1 MPSRK
6 GEMKK
11 CRKCGKPG
19 HNRRTCGR
27 QTELP
32 QYATIALADSPD
44 DAVLIQLIPPS
55 KQEDDE
61 FVSGM
66 KKMNVSL
73 NEVKPS
79 LDEVK
84 PSVDEVKPSVD
95 EVKPSLD
102 EVKPHLLP
110 SSIPEEL
117 KKPIVPPQ
125 SDNNVQVPYNTP
137 THNIFTYL
145 FTNIFTTS
153 SHSVLWLEQKE
164 EKKRL

>member
-1 MPSRK
+1 
-6 GEMKK
+6 
-11 CRKCGKPG
+11 
-19 HNRRTCGR
+19 
-27 QTELP
+27 
-32 QYATIALADSPD
+32 
-44 DAVLIQLIPPS
+44 
-55 KQEDDE
+55 
-61 FVSGM
+61 
-66 KKMNVSL
+66 MNVSL
-73 NEVKPS
+73 
-79 LDEVK
+79 
-84 PSVDEVKPSVD
+84 D

-102 EVKPHLLP
+102 EVKPHFLP
-110 SSIPEEL
+110 ASMPEEL